1 VLTAKEALPGLVR
14 AVQAADGH
22 VNAGI
27 FMSLKKVLKPL
38 KFELISMG

>member
-1 VLTAKEALPGLVR
+1 
-14 AVQAADGH
+14 

-27 FMSLKKVLKPL
+27 FMSLKKILKPL